1 MGGHISE
8 QGFLGGLIIGGLVA
22 GFSVLFHTD
31 RIWGRGRNAIE
42 TRLRVAD
49 ANEAAAVQARE
60 MDRAEHVR
68 ELAAMQAEHQ
78 REFEAI
84 RAEHER
90 ELAEIRPEHERQLA
104 EIRAEHERQLAEI
117 RAEHQRERELFAGL
131 VDRDH
136 RDSRRADDADGTSE
150 FRFALAILMAV
161 DSAGPGNGGSRAST
175 PARYQ

>member
-22 GFSVLFHTD
+22 GFSVLFHTH

-42 TRLRVAD
+42 TRRRVAE

-68 ELAAMQAEHQ
+68 ELAEMQAEHQ
-78 REFEAI
+78 RE
-84 RAEHER
+84 
-90 ELAEIRPEHERQLA
+90 LA
-104 EIRAEHERQLAEI
+104 EIRAEHERELEEMQAEHERQLDEI

-161 DSAGPGNGGSRAST
+161 DSAGPGKGGSRAST